1 MTTGSTLPLRLLA
14 RQLRDLRAKA
24 GVSAESARQDIGVS
38 KQTFWRM
45 ENAMPTKLNPLFLK
59 RLCELY
65 EVADERRAVIL
76 TLAEESRKRGWWHTF
91 DDAIPKTFG
100 LFVGLEDA
108 AHRIISFQTTLL
120 PGLLHTREYRRAL
133 IWTEYPNMRTEDVE
147 TAVEIGARR
156 QARLTNKSNP
166 LTLDVF
172 VDESTLRRV
181 TGNTEIMADQ
191 MRRLAEVGQL
201 PNISIRV
208 IPGSAGTYRAVVV
221 GAFVLLEFPP
231 HPTAY
236 LTEPPVVYVQGFTGD
251 LYLERPEE
259 IETYREVCTDLRRL
273 SADEAESRAL
283 ILEIAEEYTA

>member
-1 MTTGSTLPLRLLA
+1 
-14 RQLRDLRAKA
+14 
-24 GVSAESARQDIGVS
+24 
-38 KQTFWRM
+38 
-45 ENAMPTKLNPLFLK
+45 MPTKLNPLFLK

-65 EVADERRAVIL
+65 EVGDEQRAVVL

-108 AHRIISFQTTLL
+108 AHRIVSFQTTLL
-120 PGLLHTREYRRAL
+120 PGLLHTRAYRRAL
-133 IWTEYPNMRTEDVE
+133 IWTEYPNMPTNDVE
-147 TAVEIGARR
+147 IAVEIGMRR
-156 QARLTNKSNP
+156 QARLNSGSNL
-166 LTLDVF
+166 LTLDVY
-172 VDESTLRRV
+172 VDESALRRL
-181 TGNTEIMADQ
+181 TGSAELMADQ
-191 MRRLAEVGQL
+191 MRHLADVGQL
-201 PNISIRV
+201 PNVSVRV
-208 IPGSAGTYRAVVV
+208 IPALTGTYRAVVV

-273 SADEAESRAL
+273 SLDEAESRAL
-283 ILEIAEEYTA
+283 ILEIAEEYAA